1 MWDITK
7 LMVYLIN
14 DIEVFLIM
22 SLTFCELVKEAV
34 KARKILRVMH
44 VYEDR
49 NPNNISF
56 YVDLH
61 KPCCFLHATDAL
73 EEEFKKR
80 WKKKYKKEVEDF
92 KAKPPEKDDFHVIG
106 VEVISEDNEALTIA
120 FYMG

>member
-1 MWDITK
+1 
-7 LMVYLIN
+7 MVYLIN

-73 EEEFKKR
+73 EDDFKKR
-80 WKKKYKKEVEDF
+80 LKKKYKKEVEDF
-92 KAKPPEKDDFHVIG
+92 KAKPPEKDVFHVIG